1 MKADIKEFKV
11 ELRGER
17 EVVATRYFAAPRNLV
32 YDCFT
37 KPELIRRW
45 LTGPEGWS
53 LVKCENDVTVG
64 GKYLYLFSDANGT
77 EMGVYGRFLE
87 VIPSE
92 KIANSENYAID
103 MNVFNPD
110 ALESPDVTKESRTFT
125 TEGDLT
131 LMTHVC
137 TYASDEIRKN
147 EIGGVE
153 AWKDL
158 CLVLDKILEDIM
170 QKS

>member
-1 MKADIKEFKV
+1 MKTNLKEFKV
-11 ELRGER
+11 EMRGER
-17 EVVATRYFAAPRNLV
+17 EVVATRYFAAPRQLV

-37 KPELIRRW
+37 KPELIKRW

-53 LVKCENDVTVG
+53 LVKCENDVKVG
-64 GKYLYLFSDANGT
+64 GKYLYLFRDASGT

-87 VIPSE
+87 VIPAE
-92 KIANSENYAID
+92 KIANSENYATD

-110 ALESPDVTKESRTFT
+110 AQESPDVTKESRTFT
-125 TEGDLT
+125 TEGNLT

-137 TYASDEIRKN
+137 TYANSEIREN
-147 EIGGVE
+147 EIGGIE

-158 CLVLDKILEDIM
+158 CLVLDKILEEM
-170 QKS
+170 FTAS